1 MKSSG
6 IKRVLTKE
14 QVGALPPF
22 MQESAARISRPIFN
36 AVKSP
41 QDYMTRTFE
50 EGEEVVRAVQE
61 IAPEFVMARDDGDTR
76 GTDTI
81 AKLIQT
87 AFVGKGGPLD
97 ARGIGQ
103 EDMEKEI
110 NALLMSGG
118 ADVAAINKGLNSDN
132 PEDVMKAMAGLL
144 AMHKRTK
151 ERPIEG
157 YTASTSGVLR
167 QLFTTDKKSPVQVWQ
182 EDETGTELSDKIA
195 YKAERYVEKKGNDEI
210 ALHTKNIEKL
220 RSSIVDGYRSLLGN
234 RRDADSYAN
243 YYIKTVDTAL
253 DDMLQARE
261 TMKERGIKVSDE
273 QNDAITA
280 LVFLRSDLLYNPA
293 LYLAKEAR
301 KEMRSIVR
309 NRGVNPEKAEAA
321 RNRID
326 AISSEARIRYGID
339 DILAPEVVYAGTGD
353 LSMVGAVELDSGMQ

>member
-1 MKSSG
+1 MKLSG

-36 AVKSP
+36 AIKSP

-61 IAPEFVMARDDGDTR
+61 VAPEFVMARDDDDTR

-81 AKLIQT
+81 SKLIQK
-87 AFVGKGGPLD
+87 AFVGKGGPLN

-132 PEDVMKAMAGLL
+132 PEDVMRAMAGLL
-144 AMHKRTK
+144 AMYKRTQ

-157 YTASTSGVLR
+157 YTAATSGVLH
-167 QLFTTDKKSPVQVWQ
+167 QLFTAEKKSPLQIWQ
-182 EDETGTELSDKIA
+182 EDETGTELSDKIT
-195 YKAERYVEKKGNDEI
+195 YEAEHYVRQRGDTEI
-210 ALHTKNIEKL
+210 TLHTKNIEKI
-220 RSSIVDGYRSLLGN
+220 RSNIVDGYRSLLGSRN
-234 RRDADSYAN
+234 DADNYAN

-253 DDMLQARE
+253 GKMLQAHE

-280 LVFLRSDLLYNPA
+280 LKFLRQDLTYNPA
-293 LYLAKEAR
+293 LDLAKEAR

-309 NRGVNPEKAEAA
+309 NREVNPEKVEAA
-321 RNRID
+321 RNRLD
-326 AISSEARIRYGID
+326 AVSSKAKSLYGID

-353 LSMVGAVELDSGMQ
+353 LSMVGEVELDSGMQ